1 MSKIKWVMLVFIGIL
16 IFSYLMGIAGVGNL
30 NADDLK
36 DATYIDIDGESLRYL
51 EKGHGRD
58 MLLIHGTP
66 GSIEDM
72 QPLIDS
78 LAKDNHVIAY
88 DRPGHGYSS
97 ANDIPRNLEHNTR
110 MAEKLIEFFQMDS
123 VIVFGH
129 SYGGIVAM
137 NIAINGNDRVE
148 KVYVLGSPLFTF
160 NCPLIYKL
168 FRIPILKTSLSWM
181 VSGLYSKS
189 KIKNELP
196 SRFAKHS
203 KIPNEKFIKTRQDL
217 WSQPKVI
224 LSKSIETA
232 LIEKDVLQII
242 DKYNSLQENVTVI
255 IGEEDV
261 PYYISDLKENLPIK
275 NLEAKF
281 YPATG
286 HFIQME
292 SIDQLL
298 LDVRSNDKRY

>member
-1 MSKIKWVMLVFIGIL
+1 
-16 IFSYLMGIAGVGNL
+16 MGLLGNGNL
-30 NADDLK
+30 GAKDLSTARFVK
-36 DATYIDIDGESLRYL
+36 IDGESLRIL
-51 EKGHGRD
+51 EKGQGRD
-58 MLLIHGTP
+58 ILLIHGTP

-72 QPLIDS
+72 QPLLDS
-78 LAKDNHVIAY
+78 LAKDHHVVAY

-97 ANDIPRNLEHNTR
+97 AKDIPRNLEHNTTV
-110 MAEKLIEFFQMDS
+110 AEKLIDYFEMDS
-123 VIVFGH
+123 ALVIGH
-129 SYGGIVAM
+129 SYGGIVTM
-137 NIAINGNDRVE
+137 NLAINGNSRVDNF
-148 KVYVLGSPLFTF
+148 YILGSPLFTF
-160 NCPLIYKL
+160 NCPFIFKL
-168 FRIPILKTSLSWM
+168 FRIPILKTSLSWL

-196 SRFAKHS
+196 SRFAQQS
-203 KIPNEKFIKTRQDL
+203 QIPTQEFVKFRQDL

-232 LIEKDVLQII
+232 LIEKDVSKII
-242 DKYNSLQENVTVI
+242 DQYNDLNERVTVI
-255 IGEEDV
+255 LGEEDV

-275 NLEAKF
+275 NLRATF

-298 LDVRSNDKRY
+298 ADIRDN